1 MDKNKLYFFLA
12 FILVIVVGVVIWR
25 SVLPS
30 AAPRSASLPSA
41 DQMNSKKSPVKTASF
56 QNITSSQLAEM
67 LKQKDFTLVDVHIPE
82 QPHIPGTDK
91 FIPFNQILD
100 RLSELPQDKN
110 AKIVLYC
117 RSGSMSRQAAQDLVQ
132 AGYTNVYNLEGG
144 TIDWVRSGNPVEEI
158 KL

>member
-1 MDKNKLYFFLA
+1 MDKNKFYFFASFVAVL
-12 FILVIVVGVVIWR
+12 VVGLVVWR
-25 SVLPS
+25 WASPS
-30 AAPRSASLPSA
+30 QTNKTQAPPAGKAISRGNTLT
-41 DQMNSKKSPVKTASF
+41 KTASF

-91 FIPFNQILD
+91 FIPFNQILN

-117 RSGSMSRQAAQDLVQ
+117 RSGSMSRQAASDLVK
-132 AGYTNVYNLEGG
+132 AGYKNVYNLEGG
-144 TIDWVRSGNPVEEI
+144 TIDWVRSGNPVEEV